1 MTDEDSCLLEKDNKY
16 FSGYNCQAAVNEHG
30 LIAMN
35 TVVSKASERHITE
48 EMVMVVNNNLIES
61 GLSQTKD
68 INYLMDKGYHDSE
81 AIGNL
86 TRKSFNI
93 FIPFHKRKALEN
105 SKNVTSTHCMIWK
118 QEGKCFLKCPGERI
132 FEQSKLSYEHGNYFY
147 KFYVTREGCKDCK
160 HSHKCIDLI
169 KKQKRFAVKRE
180 VFDNLEELNNL
191 REKMISQKDIYNKRL
206 GIVEPV
212 FGTITEHRRF
222 KRFLVR
228 GKEKVKTQWSM
239 ICSSFNLRRLFS
251 LTYG

>member
-1 MTDEDSCLLEKDNKY
+1 LTDEDSCLLEKDNKY

-61 GLSQTKD
+61 GLSETKD

-105 SKNVTSTHCMIWK
+105 SKNVTSTHCRIWK

-132 FEQSKLSYEHGNYFY
+132 FEQSKLSYDHGNYFY

-160 HSHKCIDLI
+160 HSHKCIDLV